1 MYILTRKTGKYFL
14 TRNITRKGHMLEVL
28 MQYGQTCNV
37 KTDLCH
43 QVDEHWKLYI
53 QNDKDQQLDSI
64 EKKPK
69 GP

>member
-1 MYILTRKTGKYFL
+1 
-14 TRNITRKGHMLEVL
+14 MLEVL
-28 MQYGQTCNV
+28 MQYGQTCKV
-37 KTDLCH
+37 KTDLGH

-53 QNDKDQQLDSI
+53 QNDKYQQLDSI